1 MLLTAVILGLAVC
14 DLAISVHR
22 LLAAGGRV
30 RWDWLAPLA
39 ALVAF
44 LKIVSQWWTFFN
56 AGPLAKGLT
65 FEMFLGVLVAS
76 VLLFL
81 LAADALPDETGDG
94 WIDLRAHWA
103 SVSRRFWLLFVS
115 QFVLLTAVSTWA
127 QVVIEKAHLNSAI
140 ARLAGAARRA
150 PARPLEEPL
159 VADARL
165 ARLCR
170 GLHRAVF
177 RPASGPGSDALE
189 ANRETRHHE
198 FDARSPDR

>member
-1 MLLTAVILGLAVC
+1 MLLTAVVLGLAVC

-127 QVVIEKAHLNSAI
+127 QVVIEKAHLNLLSPAWLVLPAALLLALWKNRWWQTLGLLGFAVVYI
-140 ARLAGAARRA
+140 AQYFGQHLGQ
-150 PARPLEEPL
+150 
-159 VADARL
+159 
-165 ARLCR
+165 
-170 GLHRAVF
+170 GLT
-177 RPASGPGSDALE
+177 P
-189 ANRETRHHE
+189 
-198 FDARSPDR
+198 

>member
-1 MLLTAVILGLAVC
+1 LSPFEYLMLLTAVILGLAVC

-127 QVVIEKAHLNSAI
+127 QVVIEKAHLNLLSPAWLVLPAALLLALWKNRWWQTLGLLGFAVVYI
-140 ARLAGAARRA
+140 AQYFGQHLGQ
-150 PARPLEEPL
+150 
-159 VADARL
+159 
-165 ARLCR
+165 
-170 GLHRAVF
+170 GLT
-177 RPASGPGSDALE
+177 P
-189 ANRETRHHE
+189 
-198 FDARSPDR
+198 